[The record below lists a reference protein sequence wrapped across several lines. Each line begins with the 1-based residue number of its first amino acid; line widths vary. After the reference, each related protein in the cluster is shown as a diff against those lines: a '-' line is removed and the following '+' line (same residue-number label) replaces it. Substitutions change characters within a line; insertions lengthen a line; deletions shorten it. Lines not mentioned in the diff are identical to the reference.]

1 MLTWLKL
8 HGIRILLTLVIGV
21 VLYIV
26 VQYLIPRLVRRTTE
40 LRMDRKHE
48 VEIQKRS
55 RTLIRV
61 LRTTCAFLIGVI
73 VLITILADVGV
84 NIGPALAS
92 LGVLGI
98 AVGFGAQNLVKDFI
112 NGLFILMEN
121 QYGIGDVVKVAGIC
135 GLVEEI
141 NLRRTILRDLDG
153 VVHYI
158 PNGEIQVASNFT
170 KEFSRVNMNVSVSYK
185 EDLDRVIT
193 VINDVCNKMSES
205 EAWKSKLIK
214 KPQVLRVDAL
224 GDSGIEIKIMG
235 DTVPLAQWEV
245 MGELRRRIKMEFDKQ
260 GIEIPWPH
268 MKVYFG
274 SQPPSGDPHS

>member
-1 MLTWLKL
+1 MLVWFKL
-8 HGIRILLTLVIGV
+8 HGIKILVTLVVGV
-21 VLYIV
+21 VLYLIV
-26 VQYLIPRLVRRTTE
+26 QHLIPRLVQRTIA
-40 LRMDRKHE
+40 LRMEKKHE

-55 RTLIRV
+55 RTLIKV
-61 LRTTCAFLIGVI
+61 LRTTCAFIIGVI
-73 VLITILADVGV
+73 VLFTILAEVGV

-135 GLVEEI
+135 GLVEEL

-153 VVHYI
+153 VVHHI
-158 PNGEIQVASNFT
+158 PNGEIQIASNYT
-170 KEFSRVNMNVSVSYK
+170 KEFSRVNLNISVSYN
-185 EDLDRVIT
+185 EDLDRVIN
-193 VINDVCNKMSES
+193 VINGVCNRMAES

-235 DTVPLAQWEV
+235 DTVPRAQWDI
-245 MGELRRRIKMEFDKQ
+245 MGELRRRIKTEFDRQ

-268 MKVYFG
+268 VKVYFG
-274 SQPPSGDPHS
+274 SQPPSDNTDS

>member
-1 MLTWLKL
+1 MLTWLQL
-8 HGIRILLTLVIGV
+8 HGIRIFITLVIGA

-26 VQYLIPRLVRRTTE
+26 VQYLIPHLVRRTTE
-40 LRMDRKHE
+40 LGMDRKHE

-61 LRTTCAFLIGVI
+61 LRTTCAFIIGVI

-121 QYGIGDVVKVAGIC
+121 QYGIGDVVKVGGIC
-135 GLVEEI
+135 GLVEEL

-153 VVHYI
+153 VVHII
-158 PNGEIQVASNFT
+158 PNGEIQIASNFT
-170 KEFSRVNMNVSVSYK
+170 KEFSRVNMNVSVSYN

-193 VINDVCNKMSES
+193 VINDVCNRMSES
-205 EAWKSKLIK
+205 EAWKGKLIK

-245 MGELRRRIKMEFDKQ
+245 MGELRRRIKVEFDKQ